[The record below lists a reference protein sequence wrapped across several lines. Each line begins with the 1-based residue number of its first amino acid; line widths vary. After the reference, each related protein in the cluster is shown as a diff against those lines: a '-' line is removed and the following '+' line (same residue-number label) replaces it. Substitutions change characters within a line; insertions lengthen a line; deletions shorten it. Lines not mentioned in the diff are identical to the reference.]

1 MMTKLSDSRENA
13 LPCHEIGILEI
24 YFIRRSLGLD
34 SLNDQYSLT

>member
-24 YFIRRSLGLD
+24 YFIRSLGLD